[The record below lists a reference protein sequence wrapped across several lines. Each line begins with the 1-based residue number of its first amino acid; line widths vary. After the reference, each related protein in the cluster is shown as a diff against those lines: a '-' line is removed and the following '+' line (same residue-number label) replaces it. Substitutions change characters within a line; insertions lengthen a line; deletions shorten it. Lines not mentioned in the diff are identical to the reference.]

1 MKNNN
6 HDYQSIKPYH
16 KAKPN
21 AGFNPR
27 SCFKYYAKK
36 TKGNKVYSLEET
48 FKYIDEYYTKLKPN
62 NKMNASEKSKNQ
74 EELIDRLSDLDYDS
88 QISFSI
94 ITSIVISIVITL
106 YFTVLQ
112 MPNEAGNTLFGVI
125 CNSYRAWSESIAQAP
140 DIFVLISQIIVFL
153 VLSPFIIL
161 IITNPAICLIVWIRN
176 KYESTKYYNKFLKPY
191 ERNVAQKVLQ
201 DYDSKFTFLK

>member
-1 MKNNN
+1 MKNKNY
-6 HDYQSIKPYH
+6 DYQSIKPYR

-21 AGFNPR
+21 AEFNPQ
-27 SCFKYYAKK
+27 SCFKYYTKK

-48 FKYIDEYYTKLKPN
+48 FKYIDEYYAKLKLN

-74 EELIDRLSDLDYDS
+74 EKLINRLSDLDYDS

-94 ITSIVISIVITL
+94 ITSIVISIIITL

-112 MPNEAGNTLFGVI
+112 MPDEAGNTLFGVI
-125 CNSYRAWSESIAQAP
+125 WSSYRAWSESIEQYTY
-140 DIFVLISQIIVFL
+140 IVVLISQIIGFL
-153 VLSPFIIL
+153 ILSPLIIL
-161 IITNPAICLIVWIRN
+161 IITNPAICLTLWIRN

-201 DYDSKFTFLK
+201 DYDSKSTFLK